1 MMMGLLLFLSSIDA
15 YMTLLVPFR
24 VLIFSSPS
32 NVHQLNLCLSCCWI
46 P

>member
-1 MMMGLLLFLSSIDA
+1 MGLLLFLSSIDA

-32 NVHQLNLCLSCCWI
+32 NVHQLNLCLNRCWI